1 MIRDYETGNITY
13 VNYET
18 YEEMKENYEN
28 EIEVLKE
35 RIEELEDELQ
45 TKKDSLVVANES
57 IKKLWNQF
65 IYNYTQILKKVKF

>member
-45 TKKDSLVVANES
+45 TKKRFACCGKRIN
-57 IKKLWNQF
+57 KKIMKL
-65 IYNYTQILKKVKF
+65 THL